1 MKALILA
8 AGLGT
13 RLRPLTNERPKALV
27 EANGVSLLERNIR
40 FLQAQGISEIIVNV
54 HHFGEQI
61 MDFVHARDWGL
72 PVRISDERGLLRD
85 TGGGIRH
92 AAEHL
97 RNEADFLVYNVDV
110 LSDLNLTPFYETHRR
125 QGNLATLAVRHRK
138 TQRYL
143 LFDKD
148 LRLISRYH
156 PETDPCPQPGQE
168 AAAFSGIHL
177 ISSRIFS
184 LLPEEEVFPI
194 LPVYLQLTKTEC
206 IRGYFH
212 DESFWMD
219 MGRPESIADYTRR
232 FSGTKTEKRSGASD
246 F

>member
-1 MKALILA
+1 MKKPAMKALILA

-13 RLRPLTNERPKALV
+13 RLRPLTNDRPKALV
-27 EANGVSLLERNIR
+27 EVNGISLLERNIR
-40 FLQAQGISEIIVNV
+40 FLQTQGISEIVVNV

-61 MDFVHARDWGL
+61 IDFIRKRHWET

-85 TGGGIRH
+85 TGGAIRH
-92 AAEHL
+92 AACFFKGEQDL
-97 RNEADFLVYNVDV
+97 LVFNVDV
-110 LSDLNLTPFYETHRR
+110 LSDIQLQAFFETHKR

-148 LRLISRYH
+148 MQLMCRYS
-156 PETDPCPQPGQE
+156 PETDASLEASQQ

-177 ISSRIFS
+177 ISTRIFS
-184 LLPEEEVFPI
+184 LLPEEEAFPI
-194 LPVYLQLTKTEC
+194 LPVYLQLAKTER

-212 DESFWMD
+212 DEGFWMD
-219 MGRPESIADYTRR
+219 MGRPESLTAYAQH
-232 FSGTKTEKRSGASD
+232 FAG
-246 F
+246 